1 MKYSCTC
8 VFLYDAGPR
17 QRAGIMQKHAC
28 SHAGPG
34 EPLIRAEPYA
44 GNCVWIDFQKILESR
59 DLLSAPWSAHARAGY
74 TAVQKIVRYPP
85 RTDPNINSSSFVHPR
100 SLNVEG
106 GRCCSRRR
114 CLVSIGAVTEMAC
127 MLCGANT
134 CCCPQLATCV
144 KGSRHRP
151 AVTVWMAPSRF
162 GAPAPLGGAVAA
174 LTLRFQAL

>member
-1 MKYSCTC
+1 MTGTTH
-8 VFLYDAGPR
+8 DDDDDDD
-17 QRAGIMQKHAC
+17 
-28 SHAGPG
+28 
-34 EPLIRAEPYA
+34 
-44 GNCVWIDFQKILESR
+44 ID
-59 DLLSAPWSAHARAGY
+59 DDDDDTLLDH
-74 TAVQKIVRYPP
+74 
-85 RTDPNINSSSFVHPR
+85 SSSFAHAR
-100 SLNVEG
+100 SLNVERA
-106 GRCCSRRR
+106 RCHSRRR